1 MTYDGT
7 WGKFQVHCSIPSHGN
22 PILMDQSIRRVKAK
36 KYILWYDWTSY
47 CRPFCITCF
56 LILGSM
62 AIWLCR
68 FLGRRR
74 KLTWRFARPFRIWQE
89 ECKYVFC
96 STWTTR
102 QFY

>member
-56 LILGSM
+56 L
-62 AIWLCR
+62 
-68 FLGRRR
+68 
-74 KLTWRFARPFRIWQE
+74 
-89 ECKYVFC
+89 
-96 STWTTR
+96 
-102 QFY
+102 